1 MTEQSRPAALA
12 LLEPLLNDSAVTEIM
27 VDRPERVFVVRSGQ
41 LQEANVQFASIE
53 DLRAAIDAA
62 LAQGGV
68 KFEAG
73 QTLAE
78 ARLPDDARVLAA
90 LPPTAV
96 DGPCLMVR
104 KVFHSPMT
112 KDRLIEFGAISRE
125 AFELLERAIL
135 ARQTILI
142 AGGTASGKTTLQN
155 ILIDQIP
162 ATERVITVEDSL
174 DLHAHHPRLLRL
186 GAEPAT
192 GLTYAAVIDA
202 AAKLRPDR
210 LIFGEFHGAEALSI
224 LNLISVG

>member
-1 MTEQSRPAALA
+1 MTEQPRPAALA
-12 LLEPLLNDSAVTEIM
+12 LLKPLLNDSAVTEIM

-41 LQEANVQFASIE
+41 LQEAVSQFASRE

-62 LAQGGV
+62 LALGGV
-68 KFEAG
+68 NSAG

-78 ARLPDDARVLAA
+78 ARLPDDTRVLATC
-90 LPPTAV
+90 LPPKTTV

-142 AGGTASGKTTLQN
+142 AGGTASG
-155 ILIDQIP
+155 
-162 ATERVITVEDSL
+162 
-174 DLHAHHPRLLRL
+174 
-186 GAEPAT
+186 
-192 GLTYAAVIDA
+192 
-202 AAKLRPDR
+202 AKPPCK
-210 LIFGEFHGAEALSI
+210 
-224 LNLISVG
+224 IS

>member
-1 MTEQSRPAALA
+1 MTEQPRPAALA

-27 VDRPERVFVVRSGQ
+27 VDRPDRVFVVRSGQ

-96 DGPCLMVR
+96 DGP
-104 KVFHSPMT
+104 
-112 KDRLIEFGAISRE
+112 
-125 AFELLERAIL
+125 
-135 ARQTILI
+135 
-142 AGGTASGKTTLQN
+142 SG
-155 ILIDQIP
+155 D
-162 ATERVITVEDSL
+162 
-174 DLHAHHPRLLRL
+174 
-186 GAEPAT
+186 AT
-192 GLTYAAVIDA
+192 G
-202 AAKLRPDR
+202 R
-210 LIFGEFHGAEALSI
+210 GEPPGL
-224 LNLISVG
+224 LP